1 MFLRTS
7 ADLYFQEL
15 FKIWV
20 CYYDMTIL
28 LFPNKVK
35 TSSLSIH
42 RTNPRHDALDLTQS
56 KNQNIVLFVKG
67 FENRGFL
74 DN

>member
-1 MFLRTS
+1 
-7 ADLYFQEL
+7 
-15 FKIWV
+15 
-20 CYYDMTIL
+20 MTIL

>member
-1 MFLRTS
+1 
-7 ADLYFQEL
+7 
-15 FKIWV
+15 
-20 CYYDMTIL
+20 MTIL

-56 KNQNIVLFVKG
+56 NNQNIVLFVKG